1 MLFCVRHGAF
11 KRTYTDGARV
21 LEAGFWTVAE
31 SVAGNQQ
38 KRPKTAINSLNLWG
52 AWEGPKACRLLIL
65 IGSSG
70 RTRTYNPSVNS
81 RILVTLQT
89 QGLQAL
95 VARPSCVLSA
105 LRQEGRQQT
114 RGGANE
120 QKGYSGTT
128 DVQNAHRFAAIG
140 IALRHSGHFFDWVS

>member
-1 MLFCVRHGAF
+1 MHGRASYVVN
-11 KRTYTDGARV
+11 KALGLRPPSRT
-21 LEAGFWTVAE
+21 
-31 SVAGNQQ
+31 Q
-38 KRPKTAINSLNLWG
+38 
-52 AWEGPKACRLLIL
+52 

-140 IALRHSGHFFDWVS
+140 IALRHSGHFFVVGSGGVSPRRSLAMTAF